1 MVTSRSHMISSSFHQ
16 PWVRIGIWRVKEG
29 ILLDF
34 LSVLLMPVL
43 TFGSSVCILETP
55 GLHVGPSVWSK
66 FGGGERGVGWGG
78 DSSKGRL
85 TNRFCYGKR
94 FFARLGGG
102 GGMGVLHKNVSQIL
116 ATIDF
121 FKQRHYWKNLVSKEE
136 YYRQHNFEPNKSFK
150 LGQIGR
156 RQLHSWLLIGT
167 IRVNY
172 RPTRLGL
179 GLILRVI
186 YISEPTHF
194 KLIID
199 FRLERF

>member
-1 MVTSRSHMISSSFHQ
+1 M
-16 PWVRIGIWRVKEG
+16 
-29 ILLDF
+29 
-34 LSVLLMPVL
+34 
-43 TFGSSVCILETP
+43 TFWFQT
-55 GLHVGPSVWSK
+55 
-66 FGGGERGVGWGG
+66 
-78 DSSKGRL
+78 KGRL

-94 FFARLGGG
+94 FFARFFFLGW
-102 GGMGVLHKNVSQIL
+102 GVTQERFSNFSNNR
-116 ATIDF
+116 F
-121 FKQRHYWKNLVSKEE
+121 FQAEKLPQNLFSKEE

-156 RQLHSWLLIGT
+156 RQLHSSLLIGT
-167 IRVNY
+167 IHVNY

-186 YISEPTHF
+186 YISERTHF